1 MTQPNEPSY
10 PAAETKRDW
19 NDPFS
24 LSVFQPG
31 TNPTTLKVH
40 GFFIALILGFI
51 GVIAVAVLSSAE
63 KRAHRLI
70 GAGIGLA
77 VWLPACIALS
87 A

>member
-1 MTQPNEPSY
+1 MTQPNEPSF
-10 PAAETKRDW
+10 PAAETKQDW

-24 LSVFQPG
+24 LSVFKSG

-40 GFFIALILGFI
+40 GFFIGLIFGFI
-51 GVIAVAVLSSAE
+51 GVIAVAILSSAE
-63 KRAHRLI
+63 KRAHRVV

-77 VWLPACIALS
+77 VWLPASIALT